1 MFGLG
6 LGHMGQERVLGRS
19 LAATLSEN
27 FLETSMIAED
37 QVLLDEFLQSFAR
50 LFNRTTGSQL
60 YVLLQYIKQNGSFC
74 W

>member
-37 QVLLDEFLQSFAR
+37 QVLLDEFLQSFTR